1 MNFFFRGKVR
11 CSLYSRSAAFVSDP
25 HPRHFTLFCD
35 KWKYHATLQIRR
47 LNYAKS
53 NYMYERDL
61 GWGRL
66 LSISS
71 IIGSQRLKDDQRTS
85 VFFRLRQQKAW
96 LLTDLE
102 HC

>member
-1 MNFFFRGKVR
+1 
-11 CSLYSRSAAFVSDP
+11 
-25 HPRHFTLFCD
+25 
-35 KWKYHATLQIRR
+35 
-47 LNYAKS
+47 
-53 NYMYERDL
+53 MYERDS

-85 VFFRLRQQKAW
+85 VFFRLRQQKAR

-102 HC
+102 HREGRGKLYLLCHGIDK